1 MNRPFIWLKAFLSLT
16 LSMVVVASLVGY
28 AQDYDY
34 YCYFVEIG
42 KTSFAGSYWYYI
54 SAWAYGCFYTPSNGN
69 LYDTQGGGRG
79 STNAPLAEIYNRVR
93 YDEKGC
99 AGDRFLLHNLN
110 RY

>member
-1 MNRPFIWLKAFLSLT
+1 MNGLFISHPPFTFELFSGFWLKAFLSLT

-54 SAWAYGCFYTPSNGN
+54 SAWAYGCFYAPSNGN
-69 LYDTQGGGRG
+69 L
-79 STNAPLAEIYNRVR
+79 
-93 YDEKGC
+93 
-99 AGDRFLLHNLN
+99 
-110 RY
+110 